1 LLGGGNGED
10 SEEFEDDI
18 QVSTNDDDLNSGK
31 LVFQFLE
38 RLAGLRR

>member
-18 QVSTNDDDLNSGK
+18 QVSTNDDD
-31 LVFQFLE
+31 
-38 RLAGLRR
+38 